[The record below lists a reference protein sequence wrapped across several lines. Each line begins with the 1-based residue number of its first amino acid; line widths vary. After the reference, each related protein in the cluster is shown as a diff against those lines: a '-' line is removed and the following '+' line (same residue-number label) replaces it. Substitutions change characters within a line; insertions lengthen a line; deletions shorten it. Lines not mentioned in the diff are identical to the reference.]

1 MSSFESETK
10 SNRSKNNSTKKEER
24 NKFDMKKMAFY
35 NPELISKRKVIIN
48 TSTSKEMYS
57 FPTTKRFDPSIQDN
71 SSFFYDIPSSFNKR
85 STSFGFGNKVEFKDR
100 YNNPGPGTYDHI
112 AINNKG
118 RYMVSSLPST
128 QQNKFGN
135 EVRFKT
141 QTIGSETPG
150 PSTYFP
156 ETMIKGDG
164 IVYNSRYISY
174 KGKTMGQ
181 RLGRV
186 AEKLIT
192 PGPGAYDH
200 MNINKKGK
208 YPSSI
213 LSNSI
218 QNKFGNEIRF
228 KLFEKNENPGPNRYY
243 PETMTK
249 GNGIIYNSRY
259 GSNLGKTMGMRL
271 NELSKSETPGPGAY
285 KFFSEFEGF
294 YTYKKNNKKNK
305 DGDQED
311 ANDKDKDNENENE
324 NEKDSGDGSN
334 EGSND
339 DSGNSSDNGNILK
352 EVFGKGVDDEISKV
366 KIKKSKI
373 E

>member
-10 SNRSKNNSTKKEER
+10 SNRSKNNSTKKEGR
-24 NKFDMKKMAFY
+24 KKFDMKKMAFY

-57 FPTTKRFDPSIQDN
+57 FPTTKRFDPSIEDN
-71 SSFFYDIPSSFNKR
+71 SKFFYDIPSSLNKR

-100 YNNPGPGTYDHI
+100 YQNPGPGTYDHL

-118 RYMVSSLPST
+118 RYMVSVLPNT

-141 QTIGSETPG
+141 QTIGSDTPG
-150 PSTYFP
+150 PSTYYP
-156 ETMIKGDG
+156 EIMIKGDG
-164 IVYNSRYISY
+164 IVYNSRYFSY

-181 RLGRV
+181 RLGKV

-192 PGPGAYDH
+192 PGPGAYKY

-208 YPSSI
+208 YPSSL

-228 KLFEKNENPGPNRYY
+228 KLFGKNENPGPSAYH
-243 PETMTK
+243 PESMTK

-259 GSNLGKTMGMRL
+259 GTNLGKTIGIRL

-285 KFFSEFEGF
+285 EFFSDFEGF
-294 YTYKKNNKKNK
+294 HSYGKNNKKNK
-305 DGDQED
+305 NGDQED
-311 ANDKDKDNENENE
+311 ANDKENENENE

-334 EGSND
+334 EGTND
-339 DSGNSSDNGNILK
+339 DTGNSSANGNNLK
-352 EVFGKGVDDEISKV
+352 EVFGKGVNDEISKV
-366 KIKKSKI
+366 QIKKSKLK
-373 E
+373 